1 MLTGI
6 LTDNH
11 TGAQAAITQTLYQEG
26 KQNCFSL
33 TDAHIYSG
41 KVETRSGCGQV
52 VAVPGFGESSQI
64 WGFIYFFDL
73 MIFHCFV
80 LFFIQTRWQ

>member
-6 LTDNH
+6 STDNH

-26 KQNCFSL
+26 KENCFSL

-41 KVETRSGCGQV
+41 KVETRG
-52 VAVPGFGESSQI
+52 
-64 WGFIYFFDL
+64 
-73 MIFHCFV
+73 
-80 LFFIQTRWQ
+80 